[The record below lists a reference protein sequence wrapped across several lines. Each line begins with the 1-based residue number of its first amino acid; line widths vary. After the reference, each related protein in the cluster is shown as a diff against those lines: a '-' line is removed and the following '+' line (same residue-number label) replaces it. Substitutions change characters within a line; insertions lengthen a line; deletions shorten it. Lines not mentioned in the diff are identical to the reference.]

1 MIDSDDINPVPD
13 LLRRLAAHG
22 CAGQVGTD
30 PVTVDVLRV
39 RRMIPAD
46 ARPMLDAVLQALC
59 DGLDSMRSE
68 TRDTDS

>member
-1 MIDSDDINPVPD
+1 MEGSDDTHPMPD

-30 PVTVDVLRV
+30 PITVDVRRLRH
-39 RRMIPAD
+39 MIPAD

-59 DGLDSMRSE
+59 DGLDSMRSD
-68 TRDTDS
+68 TRDIDS